1 MVSRIPLNAGRP
13 ADHLKSLPA
22 EIVPTGADLVAQV
35 EVLSETEA
43 SGAWKYR
50 VQVLDDAGALRTHE
64 VTLSWADY
72 NLWSGTGADEPAAI
86 AVAALMVLLARHSP
100 ATLRPRF
107 DLSLVR
113 RLVPE
118 ADALVPSAVRGV

>member
-1 MVSRIPLNAGRP
+1 M
-13 ADHLKSLPA
+13 
-22 EIVPTGADLVAQV
+22 AQV